1 MHATAGQLKAPL
13 NPKTFSPGLF
23 WELLRKPRCSQYNCH
38 WETQNGLKQ
47 PQLDASEKLNS
58 TEASSR
64 SSSSALSSH
73 LTDWHFM
80 LIGCVRQFST
90 LPQCRSSLFFF
101 RWPQILCSSVPFFFS
116 VHLQGNVRKL
126 PGELKAP
133 GWTTDLQLCCFSS
146 SSAALAIV
154 LNSSR
159 GPTLSGESAL
169 SLHSSLW
176 SLCWTMYVSKIQL

>member
-1 MHATAGQLKAPL
+1 MHATAGWLKASL
-13 NPKTFSPGLF
+13 NPRLF
-23 WELLRKPRCSQYNCH
+23 WELLRKPRCSQHNCH

-47 PQLDASEKLNS
+47 PQLGASEKTSKLHRSKQPQQFLRLNS
-58 TEASSR
+58 TCSQIGTSC
-64 SSSSALSSH
+64 SSAVSGNSH
-73 LTDWHFM
+73 W
-80 LIGCVRQFST
+80 V
-90 LPQCRSSLFFF
+90 PQWQRCLFFF
-101 RWPQILCSSVPFFFS
+101 CWPQILCSSVFFFS
-116 VHLQGNVRKL
+116 SFFSVYHQGNVGKL

-133 GWTTDLQLCCFSS
+133 GWKTDLQWCCFS

-176 SLCWTMYVSKIQL
+176 SLCWTTYISEIRL